1 MHDYYPKGS
10 IEGHIIQD
18 QMKEFAKQKITF
30 TAVKVNESS
39 NQMIKVMRENYDSV
53 GPLKFIVT
61 DLSKACA

>member
-1 MHDYYPKGS
+1 
-10 IEGHIIQD
+10 
-18 QMKEFAKQKITF
+18 MKEFAKQKITF